1 LRVRIAQQYSFVFF
15 ESFVVQKLISKSMP
29 TQITLPNL
37 GENIESGD
45 VLSIL
50 VREGDVVKADQELL
64 EVETDKA
71 TMPIPSPDAGK
82 IVKIL
87 VSEGDT
93 VNVGAPIMEIEPA
106 EADGKAEKKK
116 EPPKKQEREEKEPAE
131 ADEEQSAP
139 KPAQK
144 RAKQVVADDTEEA
157 AEEPPREKKQPRK
170 MRAEAADVEG
180 EGEEA
185 ARQKTPKRPAKK
197 PVSAEV
203 DDSDEDVP
211 GNGHASAAAG
221 PAVRRLARQLGVDLR
236 RVRPTG
242 EAGRI
247 TIEDVRAHVRE
258 TNEQVAA
265 AAPRGVKPPGAP
277 DTDEYGAIRIEKL
290 SRLRQT
296 IARNMIESYT
306 TIPQLTNFD
315 DADVTELEDMREQ
328 SKADYAAR
336 GIKLTAMPFLIKAL
350 ASSLLRHPMLN
361 ASVDLEDNQVI
372 YKEYVHIGI
381 AVDTDR
387 GLIVPVMRD
396 VDRKSISQ
404 IASELDRLATMVR
417 EGDFEVDDL
426 RGGTFT
432 ISNLGSVGGIYS
444 TPIIN
449 PPQVAILLVGRT
461 RTVPKIVDEAIV
473 PRLMM
478 PLSLTYDHRL
488 VDGAAAARF
497 LNEVKGYLAA
507 PGRLLLAP

>member
-1 LRVRIAQQYSFVFF
+1 MS
-15 ESFVVQKLISKSMP
+15 

-50 VREGDVVKADQELL
+50 VREGDVVKADQDLL

-93 VNVGAPIMEIEPA
+93 VNIGAPIMEIEPA
-106 EADGKAEKKK
+106 ETDGKASKKK
-116 EPPKKQEREEKEPAE
+116 EPPKKEPVAEPEPTDVAAEEVAE
-131 ADEEQSAP
+131 KQP
-139 KPAQK
+139 KPAP
-144 RAKQVVADDTEEA
+144 RPAAKAKKEKVEREDVEEA
-157 AEEPPREKKQPRK
+157 EEEPEEEKP
-170 MRAEAADVEG
+170 A
-180 EGEEA
+180 
-185 ARQKTPKRPAKK
+185 PAKK
-197 PVSAEV
+197 TKAPKRAAPAAEIE
-203 DDSDEDVP
+203 EDVP
-211 GNGHASAAAG
+211 GDGHAASAAG

-236 RVRPTG
+236 RVRPSG

-247 TIEDVRAHVRE
+247 TVEDIRAHVRE

-265 AAPRGVKPPGAP
+265 AAPRGVKPPGSP
-277 DTDEYGAIRIEKL
+277 DTDDYGAIRVEKL

-296 IARNMIESYT
+296 IARNMVESYT

-315 DADVTELEDMREQ
+315 DADVTELENMREQ

-336 GIKLTAMPFLIKAL
+336 GIKLTAMPFLIKAV
-350 ASSLLRHPMLN
+350 ASSLKRHPVIN
-361 ASVDLEDNQVI
+361 ASVDLETNQVT

-396 VDRKSISQ
+396 ADRKSISQ
-404 IASELDRLATMVR
+404 IASELEKLAETFRGGEFAV
-417 EGDFEVDDL
+417 EDL

-449 PPQVAILLVGRT
+449 PPQVAILLMGRS
-461 RTVPKIVDEAIV
+461 RTVAQVVDDDAIV